1 MSKAGMAVLAAWAA
15 GVLVAVAGV
24 AALSI
29 PLLQGGAQSAPPDGA
44 LLMRGS
50 QPLLPP
56 GKLHIVGEV
65 AALAAGDHLQSVEL
79 RVGTDVIPVGVQAQ
93 YWEATVLLTDVERM
107 VSVETRSSK
116 GRQASLLGSLSRLST
131 MAAGDGRV
139 DVHEHSALRV
149 SPFSTA
155 LARHVEY
162 ALGRPPATD
171 PELDQTARA
180 VGHDGLDALAYA
192 LGGIAAGELPLPAGY
207 QDGYAFSADRAA
219 FHAWQD
225 LPPRDAWSGYVF
237 GHEGGAPVAH
247 LSELPARMLMLGG
260 LSVTQYP
267 GYTGS
272 TRLLERMSDGSVNFH
287 EDQPLSNPNYRISLD
302 GLGQII
308 LTPTTTVSRLY
319 ERTFPDV
326 SVVRRTSQ
334 GHVLRRLARSGST
347 SLWILKSDWVDLD
360 VGSAGAPPV
369 PVTEYRVLSGTDLD
383 GWVRASAWSFSSLQF
398 SLPWLCI
405 EPGTLLPERMGIC
418 GYPLHGFGANGS
430 GYTTEQGMPLT
441 ADGEPM
447 VPWGSTV
454 FDVAIDNGTRL
465 TIDNSQ
471 TQTHFWRLQSGT
483 VGRSVVP
490 TVFLS
495 RSLQGTTQGETL
507 VGLTP
512 SFLLQFDVTQPSI
525 IQPLGNWRTGFQQAQ
540 APSYLGP
547 DISVTFSRLAD
558 GTSQYSVQGDYGDSV
573 DSLRWS
579 MTGFGIYNVRASA
592 RYADGS
598 SRQVNGCTPSV
609 IAAGAISCSAL
620 VRYFRPITLARGS
633 YYGVEERYQV
643 RYPDP
648 NASGQPRFAIARDYS
663 RLGFEM
669 CESVECIDVFPKTE
683 PSASSIS
690 ATQVVDRP
698 SGRPGIVDRP
708 RRFVVRVPLLSPRY
722 EKRVERDD
730 DCPAC
735 GDRMDGPWEVSR
747 GADVLKDETDPAG
760 HADHLRSHGGQ
771 DARSLL
777 PDDAHQPDAPPRQKS
792 WMTPLEVESK
802 PAAPSSS
809 SRGRAV

>member
-1 MSKAGMAVLAAWAA
+1 MSKAGMAGLAIWVMGAM
-15 GVLVAVAGV
+15 VAIAGV
-24 AALSI
+24 ATLSLSV
-29 PLLQGGAQSAPPDGA
+29 PQGSSQGAPPAGA

-56 GKLHIVGEV
+56 AKLRIVGDV
-65 AALAAGDHLQSVEL
+65 AALAAGDSLQSLQL
-79 RVGTDVIPVGVQAQ
+79 RVGTEVIPASVQGRR
-93 YWEATVLLTDVERM
+93 WEATVFLMDVERM
-107 VSVETRSSK
+107 VSVEARSSK
-116 GRQASLLGSLSRLST
+116 GRQSSLLGSLSRLSVL
-131 MAAGDGRV
+131 AADDRQL

-149 SPFSTA
+149 SPFTTA
-155 LARHVEY
+155 LARHAEY

-171 PELDQTARA
+171 LELDQTARA
-180 VGHDGLDALAYA
+180 IGHDGLDALAYA
-192 LGGIAAGELPLPAGY
+192 LHGIATGELPLPAGY
-207 QDGYAFSADRAA
+207 QDGYAFTADREA
-219 FHAWQD
+219 FHSWPH
-225 LPPRDAWSGYVF
+225 LPPREDWSGYLF
-237 GHEGGAPVAH
+237 ENEGGAPVSG
-247 LSELPARMLMLGG
+247 LGELPARMLMLGG

-267 GYTGS
+267 GYTGT
-272 TRLLERMSDGSVNFH
+272 TRLLERMADGSVNFH
-287 EDQPLSNPNYRISLD
+287 EDQPLSSPNYLISLD
-302 GLGQII
+302 GAGQII
-308 LTPTTTVSRLY
+308 LTPTTTVSRRY

-326 SVVRRTSQ
+326 SVVQRISQ
-334 GHVLRRLARSGST
+334 GHVLRRLARSGGI
-347 SLWILKSDWVDLD
+347 SLWVLKSEWVDLD

-418 GYPLHGFGANGS
+418 GYPLHRFGANGS

-441 ADGEPM
+441 EDGEPM
-447 VPWGSTV
+447 VPWGSTPFGV
-454 FDVAIDNGTRL
+454 TIDNGTRL
-465 TIDNSQ
+465 TIDNGQ

-495 RSLQGTTQGETL
+495 RSLQGTTQGETM

-512 SFLLQFDVTQPSI
+512 SLLLQFDVSQPSI

-558 GTSQYSVQGDYGDSV
+558 GTSQYSVEGDYGDSV

-669 CESVECIDVFPKTE
+669 CESVECIDVFPKME
-683 PSASSIS
+683 PSASSTG
-690 ATQVVDRP
+690 AAQVFDRP
-698 SGRPGIVDRP
+698 SGRPGIFDRP
-708 RRFVVRVPLLSPRY
+708 RRFGARIPLLSLRN
-722 EKRVERDD
+722 ETRFERDD

-735 GDRMDGPWEVSR
+735 GDVAGGAWRVARDAGVQKDDLDVDANPDRAGGR
-747 GADVLKDETDPAG
+747 GDPDEPS
-760 HADHLRSHGGQ
+760 LSPR
-771 DARSLL
+771 DAR
-777 PDDAHQPDAPPRQKS
+777 QPVTSSPARS
-792 WMTPLEVESK
+792 WMTPT
-802 PAAPSSS
+802 PAKMKSELATPPSSS
-809 SRGRAV
+809 